1 MLLQRTRSII
11 DISQKIF
18 AISGQS
24 DRVGL
29 CSKIVSSKNVL
40 NELTFIDWELDGR
53 IAVAFLFTKKKVFEH
68 ADKTFDTVFR
78 KPLIISYPSKE
89 PLTEKVSM
97 SFPAKF
103 HFF

>member
-1 MLLQRTRSII
+1 MEELQPLS
-11 DISQKIF
+11 F
-18 AISGQS
+18 
-24 DRVGL
+24 
-29 CSKIVSSKNVL
+29 
-40 NELTFIDWELDGR
+40 
-53 IAVAFLFTKKKVFEH
+53 FTKKKVFEH

-103 HFF
+103 QFFWPRQTRQKTGLQ